1 MHWLGKWDSSGRLT
15 EEIAL
20 RVVHRREEGRG
31 FDPLDSSHFYWSKFQ
46 GYGLPWTD
54 WWRHPNSSVPQF
66 SPSSHSSLVLQWVFF
81 LKENYDTAMP
91 QDKILLLLWISGIST
106 DNPVI
111 QFKAFPD
118 IYILLQPS
126 FLRIEKPYWLKSL
139 EQGPANLA
147 HCLFMGSLWTKR
159 WFLHF

>member
-1 MHWLGKWDSSGRLT
+1 
-15 EEIAL
+15 
-20 RVVHRREEGRG
+20 
-31 FDPLDSSHFYWSKFQ
+31 
-46 GYGLPWTD
+46 
-54 WWRHPNSSVPQF
+54 
-66 SPSSHSSLVLQWVFF
+66 VFF

-126 FLRIEKPYWLKSL
+126 FLRIEKPY
-139 EQGPANLA
+139 
-147 HCLFMGSLWTKR
+147 
-159 WFLHF
+159 

>member
-31 FDPLDSSHFYWSKFQ
+31 FDLLDSSHFYWSKFQ

-111 QFKAFPD
+111 QFKAFLD
-118 IYILLQPS
+118 ILYSAPAKFSKDREAILTQES
-126 FLRIEKPYWLKSL
+126 RTGASKS
-139 EQGPANLA
+139 GPLPVY
-147 HCLFMGSLWTKR
+147 G
-159 WFLHF
+159 